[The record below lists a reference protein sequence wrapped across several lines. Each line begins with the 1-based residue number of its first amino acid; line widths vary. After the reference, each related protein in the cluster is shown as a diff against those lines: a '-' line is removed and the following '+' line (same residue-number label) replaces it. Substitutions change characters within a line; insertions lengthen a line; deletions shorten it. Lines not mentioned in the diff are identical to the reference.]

1 MLEIKLVSKIAAL
14 KSHLLND
21 ICDLRNEIIL
31 LKENNEKEKLAHSNN
46 KKDEVLLLKE
56 KIKFLES
63 ENSFLKSDINI
74 KQKVVSSI
82 LEHNSNLLDH

>member
-1 MLEIKLVSKIAAL
+1 M
-14 KSHLLND
+14 
-21 ICDLRNEIIL
+21 
-31 LKENNEKEKLAHSNN
+31 KENYKKEKPANSNH

-74 KQKVVSSI
+74 KQKVTDSI
-82 LEHNSNLLDH
+82 FEHNSNLLNHQCCQVSENANN